1 MNNEVQELLAKVGEA
16 EILRRLMVMGHVV
29 KGKVPLVSVKV
40 DELDGVT
47 QAVVKIDT
55 EDRRLV
61 DADAFRST
69 IRPLCDEDK
78 FAACTLETV
87 KRLMVEHIN
96 NAPTIVPADAAERS
110 ET

>member
-1 MNNEVQELLAKVGEA
+1 MSNEVQELLAKVGEA

-55 EDRRLV
+55 DTRRLV
-61 DADAFRST
+61 M
-69 IRPLCDEDK
+69 DEDNC
-78 FAACTLETV
+78 FDWY
-87 KRLMVEHIN
+87 
-96 NAPTIVPADAAERS
+96 NAEGPE
-110 ET
+110 E